1 MYSEDRI
8 QGTIKGLNRYIYPN
22 VDWQKEIFKNVT
34 MNQRANIN
42 ISGGSKI
49 ASYYVSAGIY
59 RDTGIMKNI
68 SQGSFNNNIDN
79 KRYNF
84 QANINANVTKTT
96 KVSLKLSTVID
107 DKTVQLSAQLILI
120 EILYRKPIR

>member
-8 QGTIKGLNRYIYPN
+8 QGTIKGLNKYIYPN

-107 DKTVQLSAQLILI
+107 DKNSPVCQRS
-120 EILYRKPIR
+120 

>member
-59 RDTGIMKNI
+59 RDTGIMKI
-68 SQGSFNNNIDN
+68 YH
-79 KRYNF
+79 KE
-84 QANINANVTKTT
+84 
-96 KVSLKLSTVID
+96 VSI
-107 DKTVQLSAQLILI
+107 II
-120 EILYRKPIR
+120 

>member
-8 QGTIKGLNRYIYPN
+8 QGTIKGLNKYIYPN

-42 ISGGSKI
+42 ISGGSRI

-84 QANINANVTKTT
+84 QANIK
-96 KVSLKLSTVID
+96 
-107 DKTVQLSAQLILI
+107 
-120 EILYRKPIR
+120 R

>member
-8 QGTIKGLNRYIYPN
+8 QGTIKGLNKYIYPN

-68 SQGSFNNNIDN
+68 SQGSFNNNIDLN
-79 KRYNF
+79 
-84 QANINANVTKTT
+84 
-96 KVSLKLSTVID
+96 
-107 DKTVQLSAQLILI
+107 SAAF
-120 EILYRKPIR
+120 